1 VIFGSDETRRPR
13 IFRLDVPNER
23 VWLPLVKERRSE
35 IKGQSGDQVKI
46 ITSNYGSIR
55 VTWHYIGMVQFLA
68 LQRDGIKN
76 A

>member
-13 IFRLDVPNER
+13 IFRADVPNER
-23 VWLPLVKERRSE
+23 VWLPLVKETYSE

-46 ITSNYGSIR
+46 YNQQQRINSF
-55 VTWHYIGMVQFLA
+55 TWHYIGMVQFLA